1 MAVVT
6 PDLPE
11 IFEEAFERAGT
22 ELRSGYDLKTARRSF
37 NLITLE
43 WQNRGLNLWTIAS
56 GTQSI
61 TAGTTTYT
69 LPTDTVDLLEH
80 QLRTGTGTNQTD
92 TNLERISV
100 STYAQQ
106 NQKNRQGRPPQ
117 IFVERLAGSTQ
128 VTLWP
133 VPDSAE
139 TYTLFYYRLVG
150 TDAVASGITGP
161 TPNLI
166 PPRWVPC
173 LVAGL
178 AYQIAM
184 KKPEGAERAAAL
196 KEEYEFQYQLAA
208 GEDADRVSV
217 RFVPFSSLYVEG

>member
-80 QLRTGTGTNQTD
+80 QLRTGTGTNQPD
-92 TNLERISV
+92 TTLERISV

-106 NQKNRQGRPPQ
+106 NQKTRQGRPTQ
-117 IFVERLAGSTQ
+117 IFVERVAGSTQ

-150 TDAVASGITGP
+150 TDGVASGITG
-161 TPNLI
+161 TTTNFI

>member
-1 MAVVT
+1 MYK
-6 PDLPE
+6 
-11 IFEEAFERAGT
+11 R
-22 ELRSGYDLKTARRSF
+22 
-37 NLITLE
+37 
-43 WQNRGLNLWTIAS
+43 Q
-56 GTQSI
+56 
-61 TAGTTTYT
+61 
-69 LPTDTVDLLEH
+69 
-80 QLRTGTGTNQTD
+80 D

-106 NQKNRQGRPPQ
+106 NQKNTQGRPTQ

-133 VPDSAE
+133 VPDSAS

-150 TDAVASGITGP
+150 TDGLASGISGT
-161 TPNLI
+161 TTNFI